1 MLHPT
6 LLLLTGILLFSG
18 SANAFQRDYNISLD
32 SNLAGYFRY
41 VNLAARAIY
50 RNDFV
55 AAASY
60 YEEAFKR
67 KSNPFFVDLKNAIL
81 VNGKCGL
88 YAKNEPLLRILIND
102 KQIDADRLLADL
114 PPRVFDNSNLEF
126 IRALQQAKA
135 SKKKKPNV
143 LETEIRKLF
152 AADQQI
158 LGYVNIYSDKECR
171 DSANNANTLKFIDLY
186 RKLGFPSEEKLG
198 VYYDDESSWSE
209 ILFTLL
215 TNLQQTDHRSE
226 LLSVFKVEFLNGRI
240 HPSVYASLLDFA
252 NRNIRQQ
259 KQEYNFMNT
268 TINVVD
274 GKNYRPFVYYSDSLM
289 RVVNTNRTSIG
300 LDSFHIVQKQVICAK
315 FCPDVPREK
324 GIIEM
329 APYTRIDIMP
339 SGFVR
344 AAFEKEKQD
353 MAKWEINTEKIVKE
367 CGCREKVY

>member
-1 MLHPT
+1 MLHRT
-6 LLLLTGILLFSG
+6 LLLLSGILLFSATA
-18 SANAFQRDYNISLD
+18 SAFQRDYNISLD

-88 YAKNEPLLRILIND
+88 YSKNEPLLRILIND

-114 PPRVFDNSNLEF
+114 PPRVFDSNNLEF

-135 SKKKKPNV
+135 SNKKKPNV

-158 LGYVNIYSDKECR
+158 LAYENIYSDKECR
-171 DSANNANTLKFIDLY
+171 DSANNANALKFIDLY
-186 RKLGFPSEEKLG
+186 RKLGFPSEEKLA

-215 TNLQQTDHRSE
+215 TT
-226 LLSVFKVEFLNGRI
+226 LLDIFHAKAQKPKTQRRKILIFNTLLLCENF
-240 HPSVYASLLDFA
+240 ASLREIKMSSSVISA
-252 NRNIRQQ
+252 NQYVPKFSPRLCRN
-259 KQEYNFMNT
+259 
-268 TINVVD
+268 
-274 GKNYRPFVYYSDSLM
+274 YYVWSSNCKPVLF
-289 RVVNTNRTSIG
+289 SCPLG
-300 LDSFHIVQKQVICAK
+300 L
-315 FCPDVPREK
+315 
-324 GIIEM
+324 
-329 APYTRIDIMP
+329 
-339 SGFVR
+339 
-344 AAFEKEKQD
+344 
-353 MAKWEINTEKIVKE
+353 NL
-367 CGCREKVY
+367 